1 MPRYTKKNLT
11 GNREGSLFPSK
22 GGTMKSNKKEKRGA
36 GKTPRRF
43 IITREYS
50 GKRNLSDIFA
60 DLLYAEYC
68 RKEQQ
73 GNAK

>member
-1 MPRYTKKNLT
+1 
-11 GNREGSLFPSK
+11 
-22 GGTMKSNKKEKRGA
+22 MKSNKKEKRGA

>member
-1 MPRYTKKNLT
+1 
-11 GNREGSLFPSK
+11 
-22 GGTMKSNKKEKRGA
+22 MKSNKKGKRGA
-36 GKTPRRF
+36 GKTARRF

-73 GNAK
+73 ENAK